1 MEGFFKDDDIKDSNA
16 NCMKCKLFR
25 GCASPKMKPTGKGR
39 KKILVVAEAPGAKED
54 ERGEQLIGQA
64 GQVLRKVLEE
74 NGIDLDKDCWKTNAV
89 CCRPKKN
96 KTPSKT
102 QIKCCHPKLERF
114 LKKKKPHLIILLG
127 GAAVESFINTRLAE
141 ASGGI
146 NRWRGFIIPDQRYK
160 AWVVPTFHPSFLLRN
175 HNDTIITNLFKRD
188 LKRGLKKLNKKVP
201 VPGNYKIEVIPNA
214 KAEKIKTDVKLL
226 AFDYETTGKKPY
238 KKGHKIVCCALSIKK
253 GEAMVFEMTK
263 KMKKL
268 WIPIL
273 KDKRIKKTAHNLK
286 FEHLWGRKILKT
298 VTKGWVHDTMVG
310 AHIQDNRKK
319 ITGLKFQGYV
329 HFGQEDYSSHLDKF
343 IKNNKEEYN
352 KIEEAPIEEV
362 MKYCAI
368 DTILQFKLA
377 VKQMKEIGK

>member
-214 KAEKIKTDVKLL
+214 KAEKIKTDVKLFIIAYWLILNVL
-226 AFDYETTGKKPY
+226 A
-238 KKGHKIVCCALSIKK
+238 
-253 GEAMVFEMTK
+253 
-263 KMKKL
+263 
-268 WIPIL
+268 
-273 KDKRIKKTAHNLK
+273 
-286 FEHLWGRKILKT
+286 
-298 VTKGWVHDTMVG
+298 
-310 AHIQDNRKK
+310 
-319 ITGLKFQGYV
+319 
-329 HFGQEDYSSHLDKF
+329 
-343 IKNNKEEYN
+343 
-352 KIEEAPIEEV
+352 
-362 MKYCAI
+362 
-368 DTILQFKLA
+368 
-377 VKQMKEIGK
+377 IG